1 MQNIED
7 YLYFMREPVYIG
19 LANKITEMI
28 EKGVFKAEDKLP
40 SLRSLHKENG
50 LSIGTIL
57 QAFNYLID
65 QGLITSREKSGY
77 FVNHRSGKNWPAPL
91 PLPATLSERTVHID
105 QQLQKLNK
113 ESTSKKF
120 VSFANALPDHRLLPF
135 NSIKRAIQNTSRD
148 ISGSYLEL
156 EDRKGNRSLREEI
169 ARRSFL
175 WKGSLHAEDLVITN
189 GATEAIICCLT
200 AVTRAGDT
208 VLVQDPC
215 YFGVMQAL
223 ECLNLKVATI
233 PSHPE
238 TGIELAD
245 LKEACRK
252 LAIKAFILVSNFNN
266 PDGASLSTDKKREI
280 AVFAEEQ
287 KIPVIEDDLYGEL
300 FFCGS
305 RPDTI
310 KAYDRTGWV
319 LYCSSFTKSLV
330 PGFRIGWC
338 APGRFAFEVTRVKS
352 MFNGSTANF
361 SQRVVQ
367 QLLHTGTYDRHLQKF
382 RLELHKNL
390 VRTTTLIEQFFPEGT
405 RISRPKGGL
414 VVWVELPGLLD
425 TVKLQDTVF
434 KQEVA
439 YAPGEIFSACGGYH
453 NYLRISYCNLWS
465 ARIEKAIVKLGQIFT
480 AAL

>member
-1 MQNIED
+1 LAITD
-7 YLYFMREPVYIG
+7 YIYSMKEPVYVG
-19 LANKITEMI
+19 LANKIAEMI
-28 EKGVFKAEDKLP
+28 EKGVFKPEDKLP

-65 QGLITSREKSGY
+65 KGLITSREKSGY
-77 FVNHRSGKNWPAPL
+77 FVNHRSGKSWPTPL
-91 PLPATLSERTVHID
+91 PLAVALSERTVHID
-105 QQLQKLNK
+105 QLLQNLRR
-113 ESTSKKF
+113 ESSSKKF

-135 NSIKRAIQNTSRD
+135 NGIKRAIQNTSRD

-156 EDRKGNRSLREEI
+156 EDRKGNQVLREEI
-169 ARRSFL
+169 AKRSFL
-175 WKGSLHAEDLVITN
+175 WKGSLHAEELVITN
-189 GATEAIICCLT
+189 GAKEGIICCLT

-215 YFGVMQAL
+215 YYGILQAL

-245 LKEACRK
+245 LKEACHK
-252 LAIKAFILVSNFNN
+252 LTIKACILVSNFNN
-266 PDGASLSTDKKREI
+266 PDGASLSADKKRQI
-280 AVFAEEQ
+280 AAFAEEK
-287 KIPVIEDDLYGEL
+287 KIPVIEDDLYGEI
-300 FFCGS
+300 FFGGV

-310 KAYDRTGWV
+310 KAYDHTGWV
-319 LYCSSFTKSLV
+319 LYCSSFSKSLV

-338 APGRFAFEVTRVKS
+338 APGRYVFEVTRIKS
-352 MFNGSTANF
+352 MLNGSTTNF

-367 QLLHTGTYDRHLQKF
+367 QLLQTGTYDRHLQKF

-390 VRTTTLIEQFFPEGT
+390 VRTTTLIEQYFPEGT

-414 VVWVELPGLLD
+414 VVWVELPGGLD

-439 YAPGEIFSACGGYH
+439 YAPGELFSAGGGYH
-453 NYLRISYCNLWS
+453 NYLRVSYCNLWS
-465 ARIEKAIVKLGQIFT
+465 AKIEKAIVKLGQLFT